1 MAVAAAGWIA
11 TGAPAAQA
19 AQGAGL
25 AVEGVDV
32 EQVSQVAAGVAL
44 RFRVYGT
51 PHATAALRIEGGWHV
66 LFLHETEPGIYEG
79 TYVIDGRDAILP
91 TSRVT
96 ATLQEGDVLAQ
107 GDLDQPLLLA
117 EVPLPWAEA
126 AATLAARPA
135 SALPAGGAA
144 PAPAATV
151 VPPPAAV
158 VVPPGTDT
166 VAPPT
171 TGATAPV
178 ADRRAKRAACADCAW
193 VQSVRRVET
202 PPGGAIGAI
211 GAIAGAIA
219 GAVLGDELGKEHTRH
234 MLAVL
239 GAIGG
244 AFAGHEIEQQAT
256 SRVHYEVVLRTTD
269 GGAQV
274 RRYVHAP
281 PFAPGDTVRLG
292 AAGAAPPPF

>member
-11 TGAPAAQA
+11 AGAPAAQA

-32 EQVSQVAAGVAL
+32 EQVSQIAAGVAL

-51 PHATAALRIEGGWHV
+51 SHATAALRIEGGWRT
-66 LFLHETEPGIYEG
+66 LPLHEMEPGIYEG
-79 TYVIDGRDAILP
+79 AYVIDERDAIVP

-96 ATLQEGDVLAQ
+96 ATLQQGDALAQ

-117 EVPLPWAEA
+117 EVPLPWADA
-126 AATLAARPA
+126 AATLAARSAPA
-135 SALPAGGAA
+135 SPSGGA
-144 PAPAATV
+144 PSTPAAIV
-151 VPPPAAV
+151 APPPAVAV
-158 VVPPGTDT
+158 LPPAAGVP
-166 VAPPT
+166 
-171 TGATAPV
+171 APV
-178 ADRRAKRAACADCAW
+178 ADRRAERAACADCAL

-202 PPGGAIGAI
+202 PPGGAIGAL
-211 GAIAGAIA
+211 AGAIA

-244 AFAGHEIEQQAT
+244 AFAGHAIGQQAT
-256 SRVHYEVVLRTTD
+256 SRVHYEVVLRTND

-274 RRYVHAP
+274 RRYDRAP
-281 PFAPGDTVRLG
+281 PFGPGDTVRLG
-292 AAGAAPPPF
+292 AQGEAPSPF